1 MDADQLHERIG
12 SKIKDL
18 RNLNELTQQELAD
31 RTELTKG
38 YISQL
43 ERGQV
48 APSVDT
54 LFDLI
59 ECLGTTASEFF
70 GDEEEMVVFSEEDFS
85 EKIDD
90 AGNSIRWIVP
100 SAQKNQMEPLLVRL
114 SPGQQLEHEKPH
126 EGEEFGYVL
135 SGRICLHIGDAHHT
149 VKAGESFYFHSS
161 RPHWI
166 ENASGRSAQF
176 LWVSTPPTF

>member
-12 SKIKDL
+12 IKIRDL
-18 RNLNELTQQELAD
+18 RNQNELTQQELAD

-59 ECLGTTASEFF
+59 ESLGTTVSEFF
-70 GDEEEMVVFSEEDFS
+70 EDEEEQVVFSPEDFP

-90 AGNSIRWIVP
+90 DGNSIQWIVP
-100 SAQKNQMEPLLVRL
+100 SAQKNQMEPLLVDLPSGRK
-114 SPGQQLEHEKPH
+114 LEEEKPH

-135 SGRICLHIGDAHHT
+135 SGRICLHLGEKQYT
-149 VKAGESFYFHSS
+149 VKAGESFYFRAS

-166 ENASGRSAQF
+166 ENVSGRSAGF